1 MATEKPTTIRNLDGY
16 DAPVIPWDKVRSR
29 LDKGRT
35 EAPETRSDRQ
45 ITWLATTNS
54 DGSPHVMPLGGVWI
68 DGFVYFTSSPDAV
81 KAKNLVNNPA
91 CSISVSTAD
100 FDLVIEGE
108 VSRVT
113 AGAEPREAGGR
124 VPRRGLAGSGRER
137 CLDRPVQRS
146 ERGAAALVRV
156 QAHPGHDLRPRHVRP
171 IRCDALPLLGRVPL
185 VAETLLDRVEPPEDI
200 LQPGLDR
207 RC

>member
-35 EAPETRSDRQ
+35 EAPGPRSDRQ

-81 KAKNLVNNPA
+81 KATNLVNNPA

-108 VSRVT
+108 VSRRLT
-113 AGAEPREAGGR
+113 AAWSSRGWRPSTATGAGR
-124 VPRRGLAGSGRER
+124 LRSRTVP
-137 CLDRPVQRS
+137 
-146 ERGAAALVRV
+146 
-156 QAHPGHDLRPRHVRP
+156 
-171 IRCDALPLLGRVPL
+171 
-185 VAETLLDRVEPPEDI
+185 
-200 LQPGLDR
+200 
-207 RC
+207 